1 MISYDE
7 IGRPLIYRNKELTWN
22 NQNQLLRINND
33 INYIYDVNGIRSY
46 KLVKGIETRY
56 ITQNN
61 QIICEENNNGIIIYQ
76 YILNKLVGFTY
87 IASSEKLN
95 ITILL

>member
-1 MISYDE
+1 MD
-7 IGRPLIYRNKELTWN
+7 
-22 NQNQLLRINND
+22 LLNEVIL
-33 INYIYDVNGIRSY
+33 YGT
-46 KLVKGIETRY
+46 KLFGLYCWSNY

-87 IASSEKLN
+87 ITSSEKIIYCYFIIKILN
-95 ITILL
+95 NNLTLIAN

>member
-1 MISYDE
+1 M
-7 IGRPLIYRNKELTWN
+7 GRPLIYRNKELTWN

-33 INYIYDVNGIRSY
+33 IKYQYDVNGIRAC
-46 KLVKGIETRY
+46 KLVKGLETRY

-61 QIICEENNNGIIIYQ
+61 QIISEENNNGIIIYQ

-87 IASSEKLN
+87 ITSSEKN
-95 ITILL
+95 YILLFYYKNIK

>member
-1 MISYDE
+1 M
-7 IGRPLIYRNKELTWN
+7 GRPLIYRNKELTWN

-33 INYIYDVNGIRSY
+33 INGIRAC
-46 KLVKGIETRY
+46 KLVKRLEIRY